1 MQTQVGELTWLIGHY
16 CLLNHGSACSQ
27 CSMRFLPARTTSV
40 WFMFRSPEH
49 VWAIR
54 QFQDIERVL
63 KIYAEEIEKNKA
75 DILQQ
80 NASQDPAEGAQLQ
93 LGAMTFKRH

>member
-1 MQTQVGELTWLIGHY
+1 MVRPFIASPPVAT
-16 CLLNHGSACSQ
+16 A
-27 CSMRFLPARTTSV
+27 A
-40 WFMFRSPEH
+40 RSPEH
-49 VWAIR
+49 VWSIR

-80 NASQDPAEGAQLQ
+80 NASQDPAEGAQ
-93 LGAMTFKRH
+93 